1 MKPDRKTG
9 FTLVELLVVIAII
22 GILVAL
28 LLPAVQ
34 AAREA
39 ARRAQC
45 VNQMKQIGIACH
57 NYHDINGAFPAGNFW
72 GPTEGGVEDH
82 AWQSWFIPFLPQ
94 MERQALYDQ
103 IDFTQNMIRVSR
115 ASDNLAISK
124 QIIVELLCPS
134 DDFSGVELRT
144 EEVYIGSG
152 TSPTV
157 SQVSYASNVGDYQAV
172 PGNELLTDSGQ
183 GMPFVDENGDC
194 KGDNPPFGN
203 KFYDPD
209 FTGAGCGGMG
219 QGTGNPIFNQPQRI
233 RGVIGRFS
241 WSASFRHI
249 TDGASKTFLAGEGI
263 GAWSVLQNFAL
274 QSFAT
279 TAHPINSGNIE
290 LLSGLADWPEMPDNP
305 EWGFSATFRSLH
317 PGGANFVNCDGSVS
331 FVLDTI
337 DHFTYM
343 ALGSRAGPEVFELD
357 P

>member
-1 MKPDRKTG
+1 MRKSRTG

-39 ARRAQC
+39 ARRTQC
-45 VNQMKQIGIACH
+45 VNQMKQIGLACH
-57 NYHDINGAFPAGNFW
+57 NYHDINGAFPVGNFW

-94 MERQALYDQ
+94 IERQALYDQ
-103 IDFTQNMIRVSR
+103 IDLRYDMAEQSRNAENLPIAQTQIG
-115 ASDNLAISK
+115 
-124 QIIVELLCPS
+124 ELLCPS
-134 DDFSGVELRT
+134 DAYSSAELFT
-144 EEVYIGSG
+144 EEIYISSG
-152 TSPTV
+152 TSPPV
-157 SQVSYASNVGDYQAV
+157 SQVSYASSVGDYQAV
-172 PGNELLTDSGQ
+172 PGANLLSDTGL

-194 KGDNPPFGN
+194 KGDYPPFGN
-203 KFYDPD
+203 QFYNPD
-209 FTGAGCGGMG
+209 FTGAGCGGLG
-219 QGTGNPIFNQPQRI
+219 PGTGNPIYSRPKQI

-241 WSASFRHI
+241 WAASFRHI
-249 TDGASKTFLAGEGI
+249 TDGTSNTFMAGECI
-263 GAWSVLQNFAL
+263 GAWSVLQNFPF

-279 TAHPINSGNIE
+279 TSHMINSGNVE
-290 LLSGLADWPEMPDNP
+290 LLSGGYETLRPELPNRP

-331 FVLDTI
+331 FIQDTI

-343 ALGSRAGPEVFELD
+343 ARASRAGPEVSEL
-357 P
+357 

>member
-1 MKPDRKTG
+1 M
-9 FTLVELLVVIAII
+9 IAII

-45 VNQMKQIGIACH
+45 VNQLKQIGIGCH

-72 GPTEGGVEDH
+72 GPTEGEVEPH
-82 AWQSWFIPFLPQ
+82 AWQSWFLPFLPQ

-103 IDFTQNMIRVSR
+103 IDFSVNMITRSR
-115 ASDNLAISK
+115 AADNLTIA
-124 QIIVELLCPS
+124 QNQLDELICPS

-152 TSPTV
+152 TSPIV
-157 SQVSYASNVGDYQAV
+157 SQVSYASSVGDYQAV
-172 PGNELLTDSGQ
+172 PGNTLLTDTGQ

-203 KFYDPD
+203 KFYNPNQ
-209 FTGAGCGGMG
+209 TSGGCGGMG
-219 QGTGNPIFNQPQRI
+219 PGTGNPIFNQPQRL

-241 WSASFRHI
+241 WAASFRQI
-249 TDGASKTFLAGEGI
+249 TDGASKTFMAGECI

-279 TAHPINSGNIE
+279 TAHPINSGNVEILTGVAE
-290 LLSGLADWPEMPDNP
+290 WPEMPDNP

-331 FVLDTI
+331 FVQDTI

-343 ALGSRAGPEVFELD
+343 ALASRETPEVSELD